1 MLNIR
6 TPKPVYKVFPSA
18 VSFLLTQRR
27 HWVFMTWQLLP
38 FRRATFANHRHRWH
52 KKYKMGTDLRWKH
65 FPLREKT
72 RHLIRNNG
80 KFTLRIPRKQTN
92 SKSPRR
98 QYVIGT
104 HFINFLRYFQSYSW
118 EISTEAIW
126 SMLADLVKSY
136 GLALEVNLF
145 RAGLCSGPWF
155 FLSSWKSIV
164 DTLKDNN
171 PTIIKLLR

>member
-6 TPKPVYKVFPSA
+6 TPKSVYKVFPSA

-27 HWVFMTWQLLP
+27 HWVLMTWQLLP
-38 FRRATFANHRHRWH
+38 FRRAPFANHRHCRH
-52 KKYKMGTDLRWKH
+52 KKCKWEQIWDENI
-65 FPLREKT
+65 FLREKKIPSFDKKQWKIY
-72 RHLIRNNG
+72 LKN
-80 KFTLRIPRKQTN
+80 PRKVNKQQVSQDELGTN
-92 SKSPRR
+92 
-98 QYVIGT
+98 
-104 HFINFLRYFQSYSW
+104 FINFIRNFRSYSW

-145 RAGLCSGPWF
+145 RAELCLGLWF
-155 FLSSWKSIV
+155 CLSSWKSIV